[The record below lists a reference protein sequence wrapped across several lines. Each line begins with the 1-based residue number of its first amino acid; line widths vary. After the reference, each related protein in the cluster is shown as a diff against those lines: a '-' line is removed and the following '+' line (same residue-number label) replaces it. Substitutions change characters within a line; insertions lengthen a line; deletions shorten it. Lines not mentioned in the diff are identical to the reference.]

1 MAALSSGL
9 NIIWNRER
17 FLEEHQIVF
26 DHPLP
31 QNDDKENPARTIQIP
46 SQLVEFLQ
54 QQFGRCDGKASDD
67 SLSTRKWCMSPCSSA
82 LACLWEHQC
91 SGVVALKNEWTKPWL
106 SRWHPFTQHLDMLR
120 AIAFQ
125 VVLQLGCFSM
135 GWASSNG
142 PLARFAFPLRRHDVT
157 TLLCHSRKNRS

>member
-54 QQFGRCDGKASDD
+54 QQFGRVTGRPPTIACPQGSGACRRVPLLWHACGNINVQAS
-67 SLSTRKWCMSPCSSA
+67 LP
-82 LACLWEHQC
+82 
-91 SGVVALKNEWTKPWL
+91 
-106 SRWHPFTQHLDMLR
+106 
-120 AIAFQ
+120 
-125 VVLQLGCFSM
+125 
-135 GWASSNG
+135 
-142 PLARFAFPLRRHDVT
+142 
-157 TLLCHSRKNRS
+157 